1 MNAVGDMAEKLG
13 LKTKQG
19 RELLYA
25 AVELVK
31 LMDKKQQDYG
41 PRNIDEF
48 GILGVVVRMNDKM
61 ERIKNLLRKDK
72 QAACEAYMDSFKD
85 MAGYALI
92 VVLLEEKKWS

>member
-1 MNAVGDMAEKLG
+1 MNAVGDMADKLG

-25 AVELVK
+25 AVQLVH
-31 LMDKKQQDYG
+31 YG

-92 VVLLEEKKWS
+92 GVLLEEKKWS